1 MSEIVDVRA
10 FEVLDSRGNP
20 TVMAEVTLNDDSMG
34 SACAPS
40 GSLVLAIDAN
50 PRHAW
55 PLPSAQPR
63 A

>member
-20 TVMAEVTLNDDSMG
+20 TVMAEVTLQDENVG

-40 GSLVLAIDAN
+40 DRKSVV
-50 PRHAW
+50 
-55 PLPSAQPR
+55 
-63 A
+63 